1 MLARRQIATEGSWRD
16 IGQTGQRTLTDETV
30 FIVIVYHVSGVRG
43 SYRKLS
49 RSLTAKKFKEEEI
62 DEVDAAGL
70 LIGSGAV
77 FEEAADG
84 DVDAVLTGLGGYGEP
99 EKIGV
104 TRRVGGWVA
113 DDMVAFQGQK
123 QPFVEVRQVA
133 RRHPEILWEE
143 LTENHSRFLRFHHT
157 DSPARHP

>member
-49 RSLTAKKFKEEEI
+49 RSLTAKKLKEEEI

-113 DDMVAFQGQK
+113 DDMVAF
-123 QPFVEVRQVA
+123 
-133 RRHPEILWEE
+133 
-143 LTENHSRFLRFHHT
+143 
-157 DSPARHP
+157 